1 MVATLFVLFPLLFPL
16 NPRNHQKS
24 PFYRRL
30 GRFLSIDDSCKFID
44 DSCTKHWRF
53 MYLLT
58 KAEIV
63 NKFMEK
69 CLGRISC
76 SVTFVEN
83 KKTNY
88 DENNHHIQPDDCL
101 PELESFCKKCGGIF
115 GSSEY
120 YATNQP
126 TNQPTYTSIIFWIW
140 FHQMGRYAGRVR
152 RLRCVLPFHILFPAC
167 FPFSSFFHPLLCH
180 SDDRREE
187 ESREHKERKTPRR

>member
-1 MVATLFVLFPLLFPL
+1 MVATLFAPFSLLSPL

-24 PFYRRL
+24 PFSSKNRAI
-30 GRFLSIDDSCKFID
+30 LSIDDFCKFID

-63 NKFMEK
+63 NKFTEK

-101 PELESFCKKCGGIF
+101 PEPESFCKKCGGIF
-115 GSSEY
+115 GSFEY

-126 TNQPTYTSIIFWIW
+126 TNQPTNLYIYYILNLISSDGEICRQGASLAMRPAVSCLYTIKW
-140 FHQMGRYAGRVR
+140 
-152 RLRCVLPFHILFPAC
+152 
-167 FPFSSFFHPLLCH
+167 
-180 SDDRREE
+180 
-187 ESREHKERKTPRR
+187 

>member
-1 MVATLFVLFPLLFPL
+1 
-16 NPRNHQKS
+16 
-24 PFYRRL
+24 
-30 GRFLSIDDSCKFID
+30 
-44 DSCTKHWRF
+44 

-69 CLGRISC
+69 SLGRISC

-101 PELESFCKKCGGIF
+101 PEPESFCKKCGGIF

-126 TNQPTYTSIIFWIW
+126 TNQPTNLYIYYILNLISSDGEICRQGASLAMRPAVSCLYTI
-140 FHQMGRYAGRVR
+140 
-152 RLRCVLPFHILFPAC
+152 
-167 FPFSSFFHPLLCH
+167 
-180 SDDRREE
+180 
-187 ESREHKERKTPRR
+187 K

>member
-1 MVATLFVLFPLLFPL
+1 MVATLFAPFSLLFPL

-24 PFYRRL
+24 PISSKNRAI
-30 GRFLSIDDSCKFID
+30 LSIDDSCKFID

-63 NKFMEK
+63 NKFTEK

-101 PELESFCKKCGGIF
+101 PEPESFCKKCGGIF

-120 YATNQP
+120 YTTNQP
-126 TNQPTYTSIIFWIW
+126 IHLLYSESDFIRWGDMPAGCVACDASCRFVSIYNKMITTQKTEWKW
-140 FHQMGRYAGRVR
+140 KDWLWCWWYSSQWAG
-152 RLRCVLPFHILFPAC
+152 P
-167 FPFSSFFHPLLCH
+167 
-180 SDDRREE
+180 
-187 ESREHKERKTPRR
+187 RK

>member
-1 MVATLFVLFPLLFPL
+1 M
-16 NPRNHQKS
+16 K
-24 PFYRRL
+24 
-30 GRFLSIDDSCKFID
+30 
-44 DSCTKHWRF
+44 
-53 MYLLT
+53 
-58 KAEIV
+58 
-63 NKFMEK
+63 K

-126 TNQPTYTSIIFWIW
+126 TNQPTNLYIYNILNLISSDGEICRQGASLAMRPAVSHPFPCLFSVLLILPSSPLSFRRPKGGRISGTQRKENTKKVNVDATEILHYTSF
-140 FHQMGRYAGRVR
+140 R
-152 RLRCVLPFHILFPAC
+152 
-167 FPFSSFFHPLLCH
+167 S
-180 SDDRREE
+180 E
-187 ESREHKERKTPRR
+187 

>member
-1 MVATLFVLFPLLFPL
+1 
-16 NPRNHQKS
+16 
-24 PFYRRL
+24 
-30 GRFLSIDDSCKFID
+30 
-44 DSCTKHWRF
+44 

-63 NKFMEK
+63 NKYMKK

-126 TNQPTYTSIIFWIW
+126 TNQPI
-140 FHQMGRYAGRVR
+140 H
-152 RLRCVLPFHILFPAC
+152 L
-167 FPFSSFFHPLLCH
+167 
-180 SDDRREE
+180 
-187 ESREHKERKTPRR
+187 